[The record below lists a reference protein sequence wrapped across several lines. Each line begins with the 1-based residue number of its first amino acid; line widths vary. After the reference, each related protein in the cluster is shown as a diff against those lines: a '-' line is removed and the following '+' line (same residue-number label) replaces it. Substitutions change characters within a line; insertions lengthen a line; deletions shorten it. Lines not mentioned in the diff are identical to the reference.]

1 MVNSF
6 KREQLKV
13 YFICGT
19 QDFKTSDNSLE
30 AALNCIETA
39 LKAGITMFQ
48 FREKGTGSLNGA
60 AKVDFAKKAQA
71 LCKAYK
77 VPFIMNDDMDLAKEL
92 EVDGVHIGQD
102 DDPIE
107 EVRCRFPN
115 KIIGLSIHSPEEFA
129 ASRVDLA
136 DYIGVGPVYGT
147 QSKDDAKAPIGLE
160 GIATLR
166 KTAGSMP
173 IVAIGGITVDNAVAI
188 VQHGADGV
196 SIITAIT
203 HADDIED
210 AVKQLQEN

>member
-77 VPFIMNDDMDLAKEL
+77 VPFIMNDDMDLAEEL

-129 ASRVDLA
+129 
-136 DYIGVGPVYGT
+136 VYGT

>member
-1 MVNSF
+1 MKNSF
-6 KREQLKV
+6 KREQLRV

-19 QDFKTSDNSLE
+19 QDFKTYENPVV

-48 FREKGTGSLNGA
+48 FREKGIGSLSGE

-71 LCKAYK
+71 LCKEYE
-77 VPFIMNDDMDLAKEL
+77 VPFIMNDDMDLAEEL
-92 EVDGVHIGQD
+92 DVDGVHIGQD

-107 EVRCRFPN
+107 DVRRRFPN

-160 GIATLR
+160 GIAELR
-166 KTAGSMP
+166 KTAGTVP
-173 IVAIGGITVDNAVAI
+173 IVAIGGITVDNASPI
-188 VQHGADGV
+188 VEHGADGV
-196 SIITAIT
+196 SVITAIT
-203 HADDIED
+203 QANDVAE
-210 AVKQLQEN
+210 AVRKLSLI